1 MIYKKILIGI
11 DGSEHSYKALLK
23 AVDIQKLNKSK
34 VIVFHSVE
42 HHAIPITSGMFMAP
56 SYGIPHIYSISSPDI
71 QRIKEVYEK
80 NAQTMIDKAK
90 EIFMEGGIQVETRL
104 IYEYGPVSYIN
115 KIVKEE
121 HIDLVII
128 GSKGTHS
135 LLEEILLG
143 SVAEKVLRHVPCDIL
158 IIR

>member
-1 MIYKKILIGI
+1 MKAI
-11 DGSEHSYKALLK
+11 DL
-23 AVDIQKLNKSK
+23 QKLSKSK

-42 HHAIPITSGMFMAP
+42 HHAEPTGMFMAP
-56 SYGIPHIYSISSPDI
+56 SYSIPHVYSISSPDI

-80 NAQTMIDKAK
+80 NAQAIIDRAK
-90 EIFMEGGIQVETRL
+90 EIFMEQGIQVETRL
-104 IYEYGPVSYIN
+104 IYDHGPLSYI
-115 KIVKEE
+115 KKMVKEE
-121 HIDLVII
+121 DIDLVII
-128 GSKGTHS
+128 GTKGTQS

>member
-1 MIYKKILIGI
+1 M
-11 DGSEHSYKALLK
+11 
-23 AVDIQKLNKSK
+23 
-34 VIVFHSVE
+34 IVFHSIE
-42 HHAIPITSGMFMAP
+42 HHAEHQSGMFMAP
-56 SYGIPHIYSISSPDI
+56 SFSVPHIYSISDPDI

-80 NAQTMIDKAK
+80 NAQAIIDRAE
-90 EIFMEGGIQVETRL
+90 EIFMEEGIQIETRL
-104 IYEYGPVSYIN
+104 IYEHGPVSYIN
-115 KIVKEE
+115 KMVKEE
-121 HIDLVII
+121 HVDLVII